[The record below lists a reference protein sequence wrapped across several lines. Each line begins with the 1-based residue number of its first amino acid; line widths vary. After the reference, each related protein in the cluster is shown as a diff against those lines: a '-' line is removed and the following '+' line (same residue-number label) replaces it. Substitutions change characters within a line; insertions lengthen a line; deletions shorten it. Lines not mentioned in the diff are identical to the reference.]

1 MTPLRFRLAV
11 AAALAF
17 GPTAAPAAAISAPTC
32 HGVEG
37 HAASFGGRRTF
48 LLDPATMIVLRRRAA
63 TEPALVRARAHLIAL
78 ADAALARGP
87 YSVTD
92 KQTVPPSGDRH
103 DYLSI
108 GPYWWPNPDTPT
120 GLPYVRRDGEFN
132 PDRNTSRYDV
142 ARLEAMS
149 SDVATLGLAY
159 YFTDDMRYARHAA
172 HLLRIWFL
180 DDATRMNPNMNFAQS
195 VPGRET
201 GRAEGIIDTSRL
213 RRVIEAVGLIGPSGA
228 IAAADRQGLERW
240 FSDYVDWLRDS
251 RNGRAEDQAGNNH
264 SIWFDAQIA
273 QFALFARRPDVT
285 ENVARAFAA
294 RRIAPQFA
302 ADGSLPRELTRT
314 RSLHYSVFALV
325 AAYDLADMARCVG
338 VDLWSFRDAQGRGLR
353 QATDFLA
360 SYAGRISAWPYRE
373 IRPDPDE
380 LNDLLARARTA
391 WPDAPYQLDVDR
403 AVLRRYFT
411 VTPD

>member
-1 MTPLRFRLAV
+1 MTHLYFRLAI
-11 AAALAF
+11 AATLML
-17 GPTAAPAAAISAPTC
+17 GLTAVPAAAISPTC
-32 HGVEG
+32 RGVEG
-37 HAASFGGRRTF
+37 YAASFDGRRTF
-48 LLDPATMIVLRRRAA
+48 FLDPAAMTFMRRRAA
-63 TEPALVRARAHLIAL
+63 TEPAFARARAHLIAL

-87 YSVTD
+87 YSVTG
-92 KQTVPPSGDRH
+92 KQTIPPSGDRH

-132 PDRNTSRYDV
+132 PDRNSNRYDI
-142 ARLEAMS
+142 AGLEAMS
-149 SDVATLGLAY
+149 SEVATLGLAY
-159 YFTDDMRYARHAA
+159 YFTDDARYARHAA
-172 HLLRIWFL
+172 RLLRIWFL

-213 RRVIEAVGLIGPSGA
+213 QRVIEAVGLIGPSGA
-228 IAAADRQGLERW
+228 IAAADQQGLERW
-240 FSDYVDWLRDS
+240 FSDYVDWMRS
-251 RNGRAEDQAGNNH
+251 GRNGREEDQAGNNH
-264 SIWFDAQIA
+264 SIWYDAQIS

-294 RRIAPQFA
+294 RRIALQFA

-314 RSLHYSVFALV
+314 RSLHYSVFALI
-325 AAYDLADMARCVG
+325 AAYDVADMARCVG
-338 VDLWSFRDAQGRGLR
+338 VDLWSFRDAHGRGLR

-360 SYAGRISAWPYRE
+360 PYVGRISAWPYRE
-373 IRPDPDE
+373 LRPDPDS
-380 LNDLLARARTA
+380 LNDLLVRARTA
-391 WPDAPYQLDVDR
+391 WPDAPYTLDVDR
-403 AVLRRYFT
+403 AALRRYFT